1 MKHVKHVNHFT
12 SILHGLIRTNKWPAP
27 NVPERRTG
35 IARSRVQ
42 TTLKSWLFQASVR
55 NCLNC
60 VQNCDDHG
68 LLNDNNKNFIQLSFL
83 IAGHT
88 CPILIGETNQML
100 VFGERGKPEYSGKN
114 LQEQSGKPTN
124 SIPYDSR
131 FWKSNPHD
139 IGGRRVLSIINSIL
153 ERVTTN
159 KQALVKSNLNNNATK
174 LQQPRNH

>member
-1 MKHVKHVNHFT
+1 
-12 SILHGLIRTNKWPAP
+12 
-27 NVPERRTG
+27 
-35 IARSRVQ
+35 
-42 TTLKSWLFQASVR
+42 
-55 NCLNC
+55 
-60 VQNCDDHG
+60 
-68 LLNDNNKNFIQLSFL
+68 
-83 IAGHT
+83 
-88 CPILIGETNQML
+88 ML

-174 LQQPRNH
+174 LQQNPRKTLHTPLSLRSIMKFKQSACARENYLSHNVFLTPFSST